1 MFTHQQATGFPHQ
14 QATGTQA
21 ENRLVYVVD
30 DDAAVREAMDSLIR
44 SAGFNVRTFESARD
58 FLESRHYKG
67 PSCLVLDVGLPG
79 LNGLDLQRELMRA
92 EFNIPIIFVTGQA
105 DVPMSVRAMK
115 AGAVEFLTKPFREE
129 DLLGAI
135 GQAIE
140 RDRHSQPARSERQK
154 ELESAARIQQG
165 LMAVMAQQPSFAA
178 VSARN
183 LPCAE
188 IGGDFFTAFPVD
200 ECLVFAIA
208 DVCGKGIAA
217 AVMASLLQGMI
228 HEGLRTRVRLP
239 EIGRNINEFFCMRD
253 LGSKYATCV
262 IVCVQPNGYLEYLN
276 CGHVRPLVVRAGGR
290 VVRLP
295 ESNLPV
301 GLLPNVVYQSAGFHL
316 RRADRIVLVTD
327 GVTEAENA
335 DGDFFG
341 DQRLEEFA
349 ATGMTVEDIF
359 NSVRKFCAGSLLT
372 HDCTVIGLEY
382 LG

>member
-1 MFTHQQATGFPHQ
+1 MFPRQQATE
-14 QATGTQA
+14 TKA
-21 ENRLVYVVD
+21 EDRLVCVVD

-58 FLESRHYKG
+58 FLESRHSGG
-67 PSCLVLDVGLPG
+67 PACLVLDVGLPG
-79 LNGLDLQRELMRA
+79 LNGLDMQSELTRA
-92 EFNIPIIFVTGQA
+92 EFHIPIIFVTGQA
-105 DVPMSVRAMK
+105 DIPMSVRAMK

-140 RDRHSQPARSERQK
+140 RDCESQPGRSELQT

-165 LMAVMAQQPSFAA
+165 LMAVKNPQPSFA
-178 VSARN
+178 VVTGKN

-200 ECLVFAIA
+200 DCLVFAIA
-208 DVCGKGIAA
+208 DVSGKGIAA

-228 HEGLRTRVRLP
+228 HEGLRMRVRLP
-239 EIGRNINEFFCMRD
+239 EIGRNVNEFFCMRD

-276 CGHVRPLVVRAGGR
+276 CGHVPPLVVRAGGR
-290 VVRLP
+290 VVRLS

-301 GLLPNVVYQSAGFHL
+301 GLMPNAVYQSAGFHL
-316 RRADRIVLVTD
+316 RRADRIMVVTD
-327 GVTEAENA
+327 GVTEAENT

-341 DQRLEEFA
+341 DQRLEAFA

-359 NSVRKFCAGSLLT
+359 NSVRTFCADRLLT
-372 HDCTVIGLEY
+372 DDCTVIGLEY

>member
-1 MFTHQQATGFPHQ
+1 MFPYRQATE
-14 QATGTQA
+14 TQA
-21 ENRLVYVVD
+21 EDRLVYVVD

-58 FLESRHYKG
+58 FLESRPSGG
-67 PSCLVLDVGLPG
+67 PACLVLDVALPG
-79 LNGLDLQRELMRA
+79 LNGLDLQSELMRA
-92 EFNIPIIFVTGQA
+92 EFHIPIIFVTGQA

-140 RDRHSQPARSERQK
+140 RDRQSQPGRSERQR

-165 LMAVMAQQPSFAA
+165 LMTVKAPQPSFA
-178 VSARN
+178 VVTGKN

-208 DVCGKGIAA
+208 DVSGKGIAA

-228 HEGLRTRVRLP
+228 HEGLRMRVRLP
-239 EIGRNINEFFCMRD
+239 EIGRNVNEFFCMRD

-276 CGHVRPLVVRAGGR
+276 CGHVPPLVVRAGGR
-290 VVRLP
+290 VVRLS

-301 GLLPNVVYQSAGFHL
+301 GLVPNAVYQSAGFHL
-316 RRADRIVLVTD
+316 RRADRIMLVTD

-359 NSVRKFCAGSLLT
+359 NSVRTFCADHLLT
-372 HDCTVIGLEY
+372 DDCTVIGLEY